1 MDIYNEYNK
10 IDNHIKISILL
21 HNINLKGKL
30 IRSIIEDKKHIRI
43 KTSGAY
49 VFLLDIDTIYNVLV
63 DVTNTKRFNK
73 LRLFFCMQY
82 YLDEL
87 LFKEVKNIDCF
98 YIEDESY
105 KLTDLYFNQSQWI
118 SSNLEIIE
126 LSDDKFLNTIEANYL
141 QSYIV
146 EYLDFITNVLI
157 YIEKLENTN
166 YIKRKL
172 KNIFNRIKN
181 KLSLMNDVLLKIIEE
196 NILK

>member
-1 MDIYNEYNK
+1 MNIFENKLIIDLIGSIK

-118 SSNLEIIE
+118 S
-126 LSDDKFLNTIEANYL
+126 
-141 QSYIV
+141 
-146 EYLDFITNVLI
+146 
-157 YIEKLENTN
+157 
-166 YIKRKL
+166 
-172 KNIFNRIKN
+172 
-181 KLSLMNDVLLKIIEE
+181 
-196 NILK
+196 